1 MTVTATQP
9 NGRSLIYTIG
19 EVRALL
25 RERLWLQVLI
35 GMALGIGT
43 GLLIAPSAGWLSAE
57 TSNVLSSWLALPGLA
72 FLASIKFVVVP
83 LVLASVI
90 RGIAGGENPEL
101 VGKLGVR
108 TVAFFVAT
116 TIIAVLIGLGCAFLI
131 EPGSFIDQSQIGP
144 MLSAPV
150 APVVPAAPSG
160 DPASPAASLVAIPG
174 HIVGLLP
181 TNLLAALAEGEML
194 HIVVGSAILG
204 IAILS
209 LPRAQS
215 QPILDLLGGLQAI
228 CMVIV
233 KWVLRFAPIAVFGLM
248 ADISARVGLKAI
260 VGMGAYVGTVVAG
273 LLILFAVYLLIIL
286 ILARRSPLVFLGN
299 AREALLLAFST
310 SSSAAVMPLSL
321 QIAENRLNVPSAVS
335 RFVIPLGT
343 TINMGGTALY
353 QAVAAIFLVQVFGIQ
368 IGTMGIVLIV
378 MMAVGAAIGSPG
390 TPGVGIVIL
399 ASILESVGIP
409 SAGIVL
415 ILGVDRLLDMC
426 RTVVNVAGDLV
437 ACVVIGATFKELA
450 APEPEPERAGA
461 GQSA

>member
-1 MTVTATQP
+1 MHVSGAAP
-9 NGRSLIYTIG
+9 NGRSLIHTVG

-35 GMALGIGT
+35 AMALGIGT
-43 GLLIAPSAGWLSAE
+43 GLLLAPSAGWLSAE
-57 TSNVLSSWLALPGLA
+57 TSNVLSSWLALPGQA

-108 TVAFFVAT
+108 TVVFFVAT

-131 EPGSFIDQSQIGP
+131 EPGAFIDRSQIGP

-150 APVVPAAPSG
+150 AAPAN
-160 DPASPAASLVAIPG
+160 PANPAASLVAIPG
-174 HIVGLLP
+174 QIVGLLP
-181 TNLLAALAEGEML
+181 TNLLAALAEGQML

-209 LPRAQS
+209 LPRMQS

-248 ADISARVGLKAI
+248 ADISARVGLRAI

-286 ILARRSPLVFLGN
+286 IVARRSPVVFLRQT
-299 AREALLLAFST
+299 REALLLAFST

-321 QIAENRLNVPSAVS
+321 QIAENHLNVPSAVS

-353 QAVAAIFLVQVFGIQ
+353 QAVAAIFLAQVFGIE
-368 IGTMGIVLIV
+368 IGTMGIVLVV

-409 SAGIVL
+409 SSGIVL
-415 ILGVDRLLDMC
+415 ILGVDRLLDMS

-437 ACVVIGATFKELA
+437 AYVVIGASFEALA
-450 APEPEPERAGA
+450 KPVPDKT
-461 GQSA
+461 

>member
-1 MTVTATQP
+1 MLNLDGTVR
-9 NGRSLIYTIG
+9 NGRSLIHTAG

-43 GLLIAPSAGWLSAE
+43 GLLLAPSSGWLSAG
-57 TSNVLSSWLALPGLA
+57 TSNIVSSWLALPGQA

-90 RGIAGGENPEL
+90 RGIAAGENPEL
-101 VGKLGVR
+101 VGKIGIR
-108 TVAFFVAT
+108 TVAFFIGT
-116 TIIAVLIGLGCAFLI
+116 TIIAVAIGLGCAFLI
-131 EPGSFIDQSQIGP
+131 EPGSFIDRAEIGP
-144 MLSAPV
+144 MLNAPV
-150 APVVPAAPSG
+150 APTTGVAKPAEP
-160 DPASPAASLVAIPG
+160 LTAIPG
-174 HIVGLLP
+174 QIVGILP

-204 IAILS
+204 IAMLS
-209 LPRAQS
+209 LPVAQS
-215 QPILDLLGGLQAI
+215 KPLLDLLGGLQAI

-248 ADISARVGLKAI
+248 ADIAARVGLKAI
-260 VGMGAYVGTVVAG
+260 VGMAAYVATVVAG
-273 LLILFAVYLLIIL
+273 LLILFAVYLLIIA
-286 ILARRSPLVFLGN
+286 IFARRSPLTFLKHS
-299 AREALLLAFST
+299 REALLLAFST

-321 QIAENRLNVPSAVS
+321 QTAENRLNVPSAVS

-353 QAVAAIFLVQVFGIQ
+353 QAVAAIFLAQVFGIP
-368 IGTMGIVLIV
+368 IGVMGILLIV

-409 SAGIVL
+409 AAGIVL

-437 ACVVIGATFKELA
+437 ACVVIGAGFEDMKE
-450 APEPEPERAGA
+450 PGGPV
-461 GQSA
+461 S

>member
-1 MTVTATQP
+1 MTEIAAQS
-9 NGRSLIYTIG
+9 NGRSLIYTVG
-19 EVRALL
+19 EVCALL

-35 GMALGIGT
+35 GMAFGVGT
-43 GLLIAPSAGWLSAE
+43 GLVIAPCAGWLSAG
-57 TSNVLSSWLALPGLA
+57 TSNVLSSWLALPGQA

-90 RGIAGGENPEL
+90 RGIAGCENPEL
-101 VGKLGVR
+101 VGKLGIRSVI
-108 TVAFFVAT
+108 FFIAT

-131 EPGSFIDQSQIGP
+131 EPGAFIDQSQIGP

-150 APVVPAAPSG
+150 APIAPAG
-160 DPASPAASLVAIPG
+160 EPASPAASLVAIPEQT
-174 HIVGLLP
+174 

-215 QPILDLLGGLQAI
+215 QPILDLLGGLRAI

-260 VGMGAYVGTVVAG
+260 VGMGAYVGIVVAG
-273 LLILFAVYLLIIL
+273 LLVLFGVYLLIIL
-286 ILARRSPLVFLGN
+286 IFARRSPLAFLGQ

-353 QAVAAIFLVQVFGIQ
+353 QAVAAIFLAQVFGIQ

-409 SAGIVL
+409 ASGIVL

-450 APEPEPERAGA
+450 APGAETVAGRPA
-461 GQSA
+461 

>member
-1 MTVTATQP
+1 MNIGGVAP
-9 NGRSLIYTIG
+9 GGRSLIYTVG

-43 GLLIAPSAGWLSAE
+43 GLLLAPSSGWVSADA
-57 TSNVLSSWLALPGLA
+57 SNIVSSWLALPGQA

-90 RGIAGGENPEL
+90 RGIAAGENPEL
-101 VGKLGVR
+101 VGRIGVR
-108 TVAFFVAT
+108 TVLFFVAT

-144 MLSAPV
+144 MLNASA
-150 APVVPAAPSG
+150 APPAA
-160 DPASPAASLVAIPG
+160 AAAAKAAAPLTAIPG
-174 HIVGLLP
+174 HIVGLVP

-204 IAILS
+204 IAMLS
-209 LPRAQS
+209 LPAAQS
-215 QPILDLLGGLQAI
+215 KPLLDLLGGLQAI

-248 ADISARVGLKAI
+248 ADIAARVGLKAI
-260 VGMGAYVGTVVAG
+260 IGMAAYVATVVAG
-273 LLILFAVYLLIIL
+273 LLILLAVYLLIVMIL
-286 ILARRSPLVFLGN
+286 GRRSPLTFLKHS
-299 AREALLLAFST
+299 REALLLAFST

-321 QIAENRLNVPSAVS
+321 QTAENKLNVPSAVS

-353 QAVAAIFLVQVFGIQ
+353 QAVAAIFLAQVFGIP
-368 IGTMGIVLIV
+368 IGVMGIVLIV

-437 ACVVIGATFKELA
+437 ACVVIGAAFEDIEDTDTSPSE
-450 APEPEPERAGA
+450 
-461 GQSA
+461 

>member
-1 MTVTATQP
+1 MHVSGAAP
-9 NGRSLIYTIG
+9 NGRSLIHTVG

-25 RERLWLQVLI
+25 RERLRLQVLI
-35 GMALGIGT
+35 AMALGIGT
-43 GLLIAPSAGWLSAE
+43 GLLLAPSAGWLSAE
-57 TSNVLSSWLALPGLA
+57 TSNVLSSWLALPGQA

-108 TVAFFVAT
+108 TVVFFVAT

-131 EPGSFIDQSQIGP
+131 EPGAFIDRSQIGP

-150 APVVPAAPSG
+150 AAPAN
-160 DPASPAASLVAIPG
+160 PANPAASLVAIPG
-174 HIVGLLP
+174 QIVGLLP
-181 TNLLAALAEGEML
+181 TNLLAALAEGQML

-209 LPRAQS
+209 LPRMQS

-248 ADISARVGLKAI
+248 ADISARVGLRAI

-286 ILARRSPLVFLGN
+286 IVAQRSPVVFLRQT
-299 AREALLLAFST
+299 REALLLAFST

-321 QIAENRLNVPSAVS
+321 QIAENHLNVPSAVS

-353 QAVAAIFLVQVFGIQ
+353 QAVAAIFLAQVFGIE
-368 IGTMGIVLIV
+368 IGTMGIVLVV

-409 SAGIVL
+409 SSGIVL
-415 ILGVDRLLDMC
+415 ILGVDRLLDMS

-437 ACVVIGATFKELA
+437 ACVVIGASFEALA
-450 APEPEPERAGA
+450 KPVPDKT
-461 GQSA
+461 

>member
-1 MTVTATQP
+1 MHVSGAAP
-9 NGRSLIYTIG
+9 NGRSLIHTVG

-35 GMALGIGT
+35 AMALGIGT
-43 GLLIAPSAGWLSAE
+43 GLLLAPSAGWLSAE
-57 TSNVLSSWLALPGLA
+57 TSNVLSSW
-72 FLASIKFVVVP
+72 LASIKFVVVP

-108 TVAFFVAT
+108 TVVFFVAT
-116 TIIAVLIGLGCAFLI
+116 TIIAVLIGLGCAFLS
-131 EPGSFIDQSQIGP
+131 EPGAFIDRSQIGP

-150 APVVPAAPSG
+150 AAPAN
-160 DPASPAASLVAIPG
+160 PANPAASLVAIPG
-174 HIVGLLP
+174 QIVGLLP
-181 TNLLAALAEGEML
+181 TNLLAALAEGQML

-209 LPRAQS
+209 LPRMQS

-248 ADISARVGLKAI
+248 ADISARVGLRAI

-286 ILARRSPLVFLGN
+286 IVARRSPVVFLRQT
-299 AREALLLAFST
+299 REALLLAFST

-321 QIAENRLNVPSAVS
+321 QIAENHLNVPSAVS

-353 QAVAAIFLVQVFGIQ
+353 QAVAAIFLAQVFGIE
-368 IGTMGIVLIV
+368 IGTMGIVLVV

-409 SAGIVL
+409 SSGIVL
-415 ILGVDRLLDMC
+415 ILGVDRLLDMS

-437 ACVVIGATFKELA
+437 ACVVIGASFEALA
-450 APEPEPERAGA
+450 KPVPDKT
-461 GQSA
+461 

>member
-1 MTVTATQP
+1 MTEIAAQS
-9 NGRSLIYTIG
+9 NGRSLIYTVG

-35 GMALGIGT
+35 GMAFGVGT
-43 GLLIAPSAGWLSAE
+43 GLVIAPSAGWLSAG
-57 TSNVLSSWLALPGLA
+57 TSNVLSSWLALPGQA

-101 VGKLGVR
+101 VGKLGIRSVI
-108 TVAFFVAT
+108 FFIAT

-131 EPGSFIDQSQIGP
+131 EPGAFIDQSQIGP

-150 APVVPAAPSG
+150 APIAPAG
-160 DPASPAASLVAIPG
+160 EPASPAASLVAIPEQ
-174 HIVGLLP
+174 IVGLLP

-273 LLILFAVYLLIIL
+273 LLVLFGVYLLIIL
-286 ILARRSPLVFLGN
+286 IFARRSPLAFLGQ

-353 QAVAAIFLVQVFGIQ
+353 QAVAAIFLAQVFGIQ

-409 SAGIVL
+409 ASGIVL

-450 APEPEPERAGA
+450 APGAETVAGRPA
-461 GQSA
+461 

>member
-1 MTVTATQP
+1 
-9 NGRSLIYTIG
+9 
-19 EVRALL
+19 
-25 RERLWLQVLI
+25 
-35 GMALGIGT
+35 
-43 GLLIAPSAGWLSAE
+43 
-57 TSNVLSSWLALPGLA
+57 
-72 FLASIKFVVVP
+72 
-83 LVLASVI
+83 
-90 RGIAGGENPEL
+90 
-101 VGKLGVR
+101 
-108 TVAFFVAT
+108 
-116 TIIAVLIGLGCAFLI
+116 
-131 EPGSFIDQSQIGP
+131 
-144 MLSAPV
+144 
-150 APVVPAAPSG
+150 
-160 DPASPAASLVAIPG
+160 
-174 HIVGLLP
+174 
-181 TNLLAALAEGEML
+181 
-194 HIVVGSAILG
+194 
-204 IAILS
+204 
-209 LPRAQS
+209 
-215 QPILDLLGGLQAI
+215 
-228 CMVIV
+228 MVIV

-273 LLILFAVYLLIIL
+273 LLVLFAVYLLIIL
-286 ILARRSPLVFLGN
+286 IFARRSPVAFLGQ

-353 QAVAAIFLVQVFGIQ
+353 QAVAAIFLAQVFGIQ

-409 SAGIVL
+409 SSGIVL

-437 ACVVIGATFKELA
+437 ACVVIGASFRELA
-450 APEPEPERAGA
+450 APKPDTA
-461 GQSA
+461 